1 MVKENYYQEHLD
13 IWKAEKTAASGNS
26 GRIAIANTALT
37 YFEGQMDTWCKQGF
51 TAKTLPDYES
61 SKMIL
66 WNTANTHILLGD
78 HTIYFDKIY
87 TKDNCNVKVCSI
99 VQDSNNAGSTQI
111 TNNFQV
117 VLDS

>member
-1 MVKENYYQEHLD
+1 MATNIHTKFVTSVDFSIEIVAMVKENYYQEHLD

-99 VQDSNNAGSTQI
+99 V
-111 TNNFQV
+111 
-117 VLDS
+117 